1 MIKVGLV
8 GAVNVGK
15 STLFNRLIGT
25 YRAIVTEIAGTTR
38 DIIRE
43 VVDFTDLWA
52 MEFQDS
58 PGLLDFNE
66 EMVYIRRIIKECDL
80 ILFVIDGK
88 QWVTAREELIKL
100 EIIKAGKKNQTVLVA
115 NKMEGNF
122 GSRKYDQAIA
132 PFYEVGFD
140 KVIGI
145 SAKNADNLDLVSDVI
160 HDAARAQPKVVY
172 EVDPNIVNI
181 AIVGKPNAGKSSLL
195 NLLIGKELS
204 KVEDKDGTT
213 LDYVIGEKT
222 IGGTTYKFFD
232 TLGMRKKSMMH
243 GLEKIAYDKTSSML
257 RFVKPLV
264 IFMIDV
270 SKSITH
276 RDMTLLREMTDM
288 HVPLIIAI
296 NKVDLI
302 DEKALKKQLQL
313 IHNTLDFAT
322 YIPIVSLSVTEGK
335 WIQTL
340 LQKAGLV
347 WKTAHQRISTA
358 ELNKIISTAFIRTPP
373 RFARNRVCKIYYGS
387 QVSTY
392 PTDFVFFINDMEK
405 ANFAFKKWIDNV
417 IRKEHPFIGVPLMLS
432 FRDKKEAEKKKE
444 SLQDSSRHYN
454 EQ

>member
-1 MIKVGLV
+1 M
-8 GAVNVGK
+8 
-15 STLFNRLIGT
+15 
-25 YRAIVTEIAGTTR
+25 
-38 DIIRE
+38 
-43 VVDFTDLWA
+43 
-52 MEFQDS
+52 
-58 PGLLDFNE
+58 
-66 EMVYIRRIIKECDL
+66 
-80 ILFVIDGK
+80 
-88 QWVTAREELIKL
+88 TAREELIKL

-335 WIQTL
+335 
-340 LQKAGLV
+340 
-347 WKTAHQRISTA
+347 
-358 ELNKIISTAFIRTPP
+358 
-373 RFARNRVCKIYYGS
+373 
-387 QVSTY
+387 
-392 PTDFVFFINDMEK
+392 
-405 ANFAFKKWIDNV
+405 
-417 IRKEHPFIGVPLMLS
+417 
-432 FRDKKEAEKKKE
+432 
-444 SLQDSSRHYN
+444 
-454 EQ
+454 